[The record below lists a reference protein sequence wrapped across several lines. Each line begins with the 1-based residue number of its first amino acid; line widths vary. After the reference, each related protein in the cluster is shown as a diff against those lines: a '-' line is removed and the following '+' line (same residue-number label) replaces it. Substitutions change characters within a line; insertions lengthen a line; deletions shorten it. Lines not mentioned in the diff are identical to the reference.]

1 MIQPSIWRS
10 RPSNWR
16 ARLAF
21 AHDVSAAA
29 LAWIATYWLRFNL
42 ELQDVALADLESTL
56 TWVVPLQAA
65 IFVALGLYRGLW
77 RFASILDLQKI
88 FFAAGL
94 GALLIPVVLVMLQL
108 QAIVPR
114 SVLIL
119 YPIVLIFLMAG
130 DRFAYRIWK
139 EHRLYSPLAAL
150 GEPVLI
156 VGAGEAG
163 ARLSRELARSRQ
175 WRVVGLLD
183 DDPAKHGRLLR
194 NVDVLGPIT
203 DLPAWAV
210 KFGVRKVIL
219 ALPSADHG
227 VRRRVAEICAATGLE
242 ALTVPSYEDL
252 ISGRSALTTIRNVE
266 LDDLLGRDP
275 VVLDSA
281 GLAEWLGNRVVL
293 ITGAGGS
300 IGAELCR
307 QIARFRPAR
316 LVLFDV
322 SEAAL
327 YEIQTS
333 LTDQFS
339 QLPVSTVVGDVKHAT
354 LVEEVLARERPS
366 LVFHAAAYKHVPL
379 MEDTNA
385 WQAVRNNAYGT
396 WVLANA
402 AAAAKVEKFVLVS
415 TDKAVNPTSVMG
427 ASKRLAEIV
436 CQSLQGSGTQ
446 FVLVRFGNV
455 FGSAGSVIP
464 RFQEQIARGGPLT
477 VTHPEITR
485 YFMSL
490 LEATQLLLQA
500 GLQGRGGEILV
511 LEMGEPVR
519 IVDLARDMIRLSG
532 ADPDRIAV
540 VFTGLRPGE
549 KLYEELLTSEE
560 ATLPTPHPKLRIARA
575 RAANLDA
582 IGQMIAWC
590 ERDRAAD
597 DAEVRARLKVWI
609 PEYAPPAGAPVK
621 PIPAEARFGEEAK
634 APLPLRAPRKR
645 ER

>member
-1 MIQPSIWRS
+1 MI

-16 ARLAF
+16 AWLAF
-21 AHDVSAAA
+21 AHDVTAAA
-29 LAWIATYWLRFNL
+29 IAWMAIFWLRFNF
-42 ELQDVALADLESTL
+42 DVPEPFFDEMAQTL
-56 TWVVPLQAA
+56 VWVVPLQAV
-65 IFVALGLYRGLW
+65 IFLAMGLYRGLW
-77 RFASILDLQKI
+77 RFASTVDLQRI
-88 FFAAGL
+88 VIAGGL
-94 GALLIPVVLVMLQL
+94 GALVVPVVLVMLQL
-108 QAIVPR
+108 QAVVPR
-114 SVLIL
+114 SVLIF

-130 DRFAYRIWK
+130 SRFAYRIWK
-139 EHRLYSPLAAL
+139 EHRLYSPFAAL
-150 GEPVLI
+150 GEPVLV

-163 ARLSRELARSRQ
+163 ARLSREFARSRQ

-183 DDPAKHGRLLR
+183 DDIRKHGRLLR
-194 NVDVLGPIT
+194 NLDVLGPIA
-203 DLPAWAV
+203 DLPRWAA
-210 KFGVRKVIL
+210 KFGVHKVII
-219 ALPSADHG
+219 ALPSAAHG
-227 VRRRVAEICAATGLE
+227 VRRRAAEICAANNLE
-242 ALTVPSYEDL
+242 ALTVPSYEEL
-252 ISGRSALTTIRNVE
+252 ISGRRALTTIRNVE

-275 VVLDSA
+275 VVLDSH
-281 GLAEWLGNRVVL
+281 GLAEWLGNRVVMV
-293 ITGAGGS
+293 TGAGGS

-316 LVLFDV
+316 LVLFDI

-327 YEIQTS
+327 YEVQT
-333 LTDQFS
+333 LLADEFP
-339 QLPVSTVVGDVKHAT
+339 QLPQSPVVGDVKHAA
-354 LVEEVLARERPS
+354 LVEEVLAREHPS
-366 LVFHAAAYKHVPL
+366 LVFHAAAYKHVPM

-396 WVLANA
+396 WLLASA
-402 AAAAKVEKFVLVS
+402 AVAAKVEKFVFVS
-415 TDKAVNPTSVMG
+415 TDKAVNPSSVMG
-427 ASKRLAEIV
+427 ASKRLAEIA
-436 CQSLQGSGTQ
+436 CQSLQESGTQ
-446 FVLVRFGNV
+446 FVMVRFGNV

-464 RFQEQIARGGPLT
+464 RFQEQIARGGPIT

-532 ADPDRIAV
+532 ADPDRIPIL
-540 VFTGLRPGE
+540 FTGLRPGE

-582 IGQMIAWC
+582 VGQMIAWC
-590 ERDRAAD
+590 ERDRVAD
-597 DAEVRARLKVWI
+597 DAEVRARLKAWI
-609 PEYAPPAGAPVK
+609 PEYQPPAGAPVK
-621 PIPAEARFGEEAK
+621 PIPAEARAGEEVK

-645 ER
+645 